1 MEQFKSLL
9 NEKEERI
16 ELLESELKAANEN
29 IDKANHLQ
37 NQLTAEID
45 RLEHVNAQLEM
56 QQRETELDYS

>member
-16 ELLESELKAANEN
+16 DLLESELKAANES

>member
-29 IDKANHLQ
+29 VDKANHLQ

>member
-16 ELLESELKAANEN
+16 ELLEIELKAANEN
-29 IDKANHLQ
+29 VDKANHLQ

-56 QQRETELDYS
+56 QQRETELDNS